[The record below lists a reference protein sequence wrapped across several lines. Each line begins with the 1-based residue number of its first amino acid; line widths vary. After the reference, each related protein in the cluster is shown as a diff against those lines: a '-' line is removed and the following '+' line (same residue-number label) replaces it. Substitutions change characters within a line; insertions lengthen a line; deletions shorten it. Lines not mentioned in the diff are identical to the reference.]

1 METACPQAVRRSYR
15 SSWSNVGIYPMFPP
29 FVTIL
34 LYSLRPARI
43 SDESSW
49 RVPRATSFYVSYGN
63 DRQNEMAGGLVIT
76 FSCPITFISL
86 RVVQLSRSQ
95 WRSGCRC
102 GRASALANS
111 RPRWILRHLS
121 GNRITLI
128 AIFDHEKI
136 TGRNGIMWSK
146 MRCERD

>member
-1 METACPQAVRRSYR
+1 MVERRHLPHVSSFRDNPIVFFTICTHKRRKLLACTQ
-15 SSWSNVGIYPMFPP
+15 G
-29 FVTIL
+29 
-34 LYSLRPARI
+34 
-43 SDESSW
+43 
-49 RVPRATSFYVSYGN
+49 TSFYVSYGN
-63 DRQNEMAGGLVIT
+63 DRQNEMAGVLVIT

-86 RVVQLSRSQ
+86 GVVQLPRSQ

-102 GRASALANS
+102 GRASALASS
-111 RPRWILRHLS
+111 RPPWKLHHLS

>member
-1 METACPQAVRRSYR
+1 
-15 SSWSNVGIYPMFPP
+15 
-29 FVTIL
+29 
-34 LYSLRPARI
+34 
-43 SDESSW
+43 
-49 RVPRATSFYVSYGN
+49 
-63 DRQNEMAGGLVIT
+63 MAGGLVIT

-102 GRASALANS
+102 GRASALASS

-128 AIFDHEKI
+128 AIFDHEKLQAEMELC
-136 TGRNGIMWSK
+136 GAKCAASGIDQTRRAMAIP
-146 MRCERD
+146 RFDL